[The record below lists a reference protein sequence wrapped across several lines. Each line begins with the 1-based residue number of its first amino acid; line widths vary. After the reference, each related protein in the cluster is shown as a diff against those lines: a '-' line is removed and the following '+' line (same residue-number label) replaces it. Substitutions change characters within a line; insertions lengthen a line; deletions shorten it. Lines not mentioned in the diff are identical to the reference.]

1 MAIVQYLASLNLHQ
15 LPPLS
20 RFQLDD
26 LQQKVRSNLYLE
38 LPQTDGSLALLSPTL
53 SPVNNNFEERLVR
66 MVTAKA
72 EILDYIKDRLM
83 RALIVDTAVLE
94 GSSYY
99 FDQNN
104 CLLLAR
110 LKYFKEVE
118 KLLEIKLYTV
128 TLKDLVQNYSDKIYI
143 GRCFLNLE
151 VKELHYRGLNLYVLS
166 LMDQYEIL
174 MGRRNLLNEPE
185 KYENSYFQEIQE
197 LVQEVVSEVIR
208 VLDTLPRHFVPA
220 RWGLEELIRIK
231 GCYRGIIHLLLEL
244 VEEVDEFENVLMFN
258 QESRFARYVT
268 KYKRD
273 LKNIILLLN
282 FNTLSELSRRIQNH
296 R

>member
-15 LPPLS
+15 LPPLG
-20 RFQLDD
+20 RFRLDD
-26 LQQKVRSNLYLE
+26 LQQKVRNNLYLE

-53 SPVNNNFEERLVR
+53 SPVINNFEERLAR
-66 MVTAKA
+66 MVRSKS
-72 EILDYIKDRLM
+72 EILDYVKERLV

-99 FDQNN
+99 FEQNN

-128 TLKDLVQNYSDKIYI
+128 THKDLVQNYSDKIYI

-151 VKELHYRGLNLYVLS
+151 SKELHYRGLNLYVLS

-174 MGRRNLLNEPE
+174 IGRRNLLNKPG
-185 KYENSYFQEIQE
+185 KYEESYFQEIQE

-208 VLDTLPRHFVPA
+208 VLDTVPRHFNPT
-220 RWGLEELIRIK
+220 RWGLEELIRVK

-244 VEEVDEFENVLMFN
+244 VEEVDEFENVLMYD